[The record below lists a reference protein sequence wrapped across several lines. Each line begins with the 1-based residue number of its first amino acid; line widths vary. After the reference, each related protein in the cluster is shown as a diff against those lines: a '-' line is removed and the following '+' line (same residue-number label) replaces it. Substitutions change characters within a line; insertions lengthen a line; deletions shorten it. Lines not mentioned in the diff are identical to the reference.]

1 MTKNI
6 IILGKPNAGK
16 SSLMNAFLRKQ
27 VAVVDNY
34 EGLTRDLKHIE
45 VKINEKTFNLID
57 SPGLAKSRNS
67 IEKEIK
73 KKTILSL
80 EKCNLILLVID
91 GKKSL
96 TNEDIEIFKIV
107 RKSKKKTILVINKT
121 EGKINEATL
130 NECSNLGFGS
140 PVKISTAHMQG
151 IDNLKYL
158 ISKVLPSDESDTLVE
173 EGKKLSIAIVGKTN
187 SGKSTLLNSLKGEN
201 LSITGDL
208 PNLTRDAIE
217 TTIKNNFFESK
228 IIDTAGFSKSKND
241 NNNIL
246 QLFTEQTKKK
256 IRLSRVIIVLMDIED
271 YFERIHSK
279 IIKFVYEE
287 NRCIILTVNKIDG
300 KKIYQR
306 RE

>member
-107 RKSKKKTILVINKT
+107 RKSKKR
-121 EGKINEATL
+121 
-130 NECSNLGFGS
+130 
-140 PVKISTAHMQG
+140 Q
-151 IDNLKYL
+151 YW
-158 ISKVLPSDESDTLVE
+158 
-173 EGKKLSIAIVGKTN
+173 LSIKLRERLM
-187 SGKSTLLNSLKGEN
+187 K
-201 LSITGDL
+201 
-208 PNLTRDAIE
+208 
-217 TTIKNNFFESK
+217 
-228 IIDTAGFSKSKND
+228 
-241 NNNIL
+241 
-246 QLFTEQTKKK
+246 QL
-256 IRLSRVIIVLMDIED
+256 
-271 YFERIHSK
+271 
-279 IIKFVYEE
+279 
-287 NRCIILTVNKIDG
+287 
-300 KKIYQR
+300 
-306 RE
+306 

>member
-96 TNEDIEIFKIV
+96 TNEDIEIL
-107 RKSKKKTILVINKT
+107 RLLENPKKR
-121 EGKINEATL
+121 
-130 NECSNLGFGS
+130 
-140 PVKISTAHMQG
+140 Q
-151 IDNLKYL
+151 YW
-158 ISKVLPSDESDTLVE
+158 
-173 EGKKLSIAIVGKTN
+173 LSIKLRERLM
-187 SGKSTLLNSLKGEN
+187 K
-201 LSITGDL
+201 
-208 PNLTRDAIE
+208 
-217 TTIKNNFFESK
+217 
-228 IIDTAGFSKSKND
+228 
-241 NNNIL
+241 
-246 QLFTEQTKKK
+246 QL
-256 IRLSRVIIVLMDIED
+256 
-271 YFERIHSK
+271 
-279 IIKFVYEE
+279 
-287 NRCIILTVNKIDG
+287 
-300 KKIYQR
+300 
-306 RE
+306 